1 MEATVPSAAATEA
14 RFTGLA
20 SRVII
25 ILEGPDGGGKTTLAR
40 ELAELLRLEYRH
52 EGPPPPNVNVL
63 HHYGRLL
70 DDARGKNVVFDR
82 LALGERIYGPLLRGE
97 DRLGVGGWEIFH
109 RLVTAVDAFE
119 VLCLPSLPVCLT
131 NWRAKTN
138 DLLTNTL
145 QVETAWAGYAHLHG
159 VHESLFDQWV
169 FDYTR
174 AGSFDALVCQLSA
187 HQNTSQALP
196 AQMIGSPY
204 ARTLFVGEQ
213 VGDVTGLDLPFF
225 TDAGSAAYLWRAI
238 ELARLQPERIAFI
251 NAFDRHGAPN
261 PLPQFERIVALGRKA
276 EDRCE
281 KAALVQVVGVPHPQY
296 WKRFKHHAVN
306 EYARII
312 HDAAQVACL

>member
-1 MEATVPSAAATEA
+1 M
-14 RFTGLA
+14 
-20 SRVII
+20 II

-70 DDARGKNVVFDR
+70 DDARSKDVVFDR

-109 RLVTAVDAFE
+109 RLVTAVDAFS
-119 VLCLPSLPVCLT
+119 VLCLPSLEVCIS

-174 AGSFDALVCQLSA
+174 TGSFDSLVRQLSA

-196 AQMIGSPY
+196 AQMIGGPY

-213 VGDVTGLDLPFF
+213 IGDVTGLDLPFF

-238 ELARLQPERIAFI
+238 ELARLQPESIAFI
-251 NAFDRHGAPN
+251 NAFDRHGVPN

-281 KAALVQVVGVPHPQY
+281 EASLVQVVGVPHPQY

-312 HDAAQVACL
+312 HDAGQVTCL